1 VPEALII
8 DALRTPMGSYRGG
21 LSRIRPDDLAAHVI
35 SAAVERTGLDPER
48 IDDVYMGAA
57 NQSGEDNR
65 DVARMGALLAGLP
78 VEVPG
83 VTVNRLCASGLEAV
97 NGASRALRLGEGQ
110 LYLAGGVESMSRAPW
125 VMPKPES
132 GLARGE
138 QTLYDTTLGWRMI
151 NPKMAEL
158 YSTDSMGET
167 GENVAERY
175 EVSREEQDR
184 FALQSHQRAIAARED
199 GRFDEQIVSIEVPP
213 KSRRDEPTTM
223 SIDEGPR
230 EDTSMEK
237 LAKLKPAFREGGTVT
252 AGNSSTLNDGA
263 ACLVLGDEEAAK
275 ELGREPMARIVSI
288 GVAGV
293 DPAYMGIGPM
303 VAIPKALERA
313 DLELDQIDLIELNE
327 AFASQ
332 VLACADGLGISA
344 STRSTRSAST
354 AQRLNVNGGAIALG
368 HPLGCSGARLM
379 TSLVWELRR
388 RGGRYGI
395 ATLCVGVGQGVAT
408 VIEAL

>member
-8 DALRTPMGSYRGG
+8 DALRTPMGGYRGS

-35 SAAVERTGLDPER
+35 SAAVERNGIDPAR
-48 IDDVYMGAA
+48 IAEVYMGAA

-65 DVARMGALLAGLP
+65 DVARMASLLAGLP

-83 VTVNRLCASGLEAV
+83 VTVNRLCASGLDAV
-97 NGASRALRLGEGQ
+97 NGASRALRLGEGE

-125 VMPKPES
+125 VMPKPEN
-132 GLARGE
+132 GLPRGE

-151 NPKMAEL
+151 NPRMEER
-158 YSTDSMGET
+158 YSTESMGET

-175 EVSREEQDR
+175 GISREAQDR
-184 FALQSHQRAIAARED
+184 FALQSHQRAVAAHRD
-199 GRFDEQIVSIEVPP
+199 GRFAEQIVPIEIPP
-213 KSRRDEPTTM
+213 ASRKEEPRTM
-223 SIDEGPR
+223 DVDEGPR

-237 LAKLKPAFREGGTVT
+237 LAKLRPAFRDGGTVT

-263 ACLVLGDEEAAK
+263 ACLVLGTEEAAR
-275 ELGREPMARIVSI
+275 ELGRDPMARIVSI
-288 GVAGV
+288 GAAGV

-303 VAIPKALERA
+303 IAVPKALEQA
-313 DLELDQIDLIELNE
+313 GLEIDEIDLIELNE

-332 VLACADGLGISA
+332 VLACADGLGIDEEK
-344 STRSTRSAST
+344 
-354 AQRLNVNGGAIALG
+354 LNVNGGAIALG

-379 TSLVWELRR
+379 TALVWEMRR
-388 RGGRYGI
+388 QGARYGL

-408 VIEAL
+408 VVENPALA

>member
-8 DALRTPMGSYRGG
+8 DAVRTPMGAYRGA
-21 LSRIRPDDLAAHVI
+21 LSGIRPDDLAAHVV
-35 SAAVERTGLDPER
+35 STAVERTSVDPER

-57 NQSGEDNR
+57 NQAGEDNR
-65 DVARMGALLAGLP
+65 DVARMAALLAGLP

-97 NGASRALRLGEGQ
+97 NQASRALRLGEGT

-125 VMPKPES
+125 VLPKPENS
-132 GLARGE
+132 LPRGE

-151 NPKMAEL
+151 NPRMAERH
-158 YSTDSMGET
+158 STASMGET

-175 EVSREEQDR
+175 GISRQDQDR
-184 FALQSHQRAIAARED
+184 FALQSHRRAVAATRE
-199 GRFDEQIVSIEVPP
+199 GRFEEQIAPVEVPARS
-213 KSRRDEPTTM
+213 KREEPRTLEV
-223 SIDEGPR
+223 DEGPR
-230 EDTSMEK
+230 DDTSLEK
-237 LAKLKPAFREGGTVT
+237 LAKLKPVFREGGTVT

-263 ACLVLGDEEAAK
+263 ACLVLGTEETAS
-275 ELGREPMARIVSI
+275 ELDREPMARIVSV

-303 VAIPKALERA
+303 LAIPQALERA
-313 DLELDQIDLIELNE
+313 RLELDQIDLIELNE

-332 VLACADGLGISA
+332 VLACAEGLAIDEE
-344 STRSTRSAST
+344 
-354 AQRLNVNGGAIALG
+354 RLNVNGGAIALG

-379 TSLVWELRR
+379 TTLVWELRR
-388 RGGRYGI
+388 RKARYGI

-408 VIEAL
+408 VVEAL

>member
-1 VPEALII
+1 
-8 DALRTPMGSYRGG
+8 MGGYRGS
-21 LSRIRPDDLAAHVI
+21 LAAIRPDDLAAHLV
-35 SAAVERTGLDPER
+35 SAAIERNGIDPSR

-65 DVARMGALLAGLP
+65 DVARMAVLLAGLP
-78 VEVPG
+78 VDVPG

-97 NGASRALRLGEGQ
+97 NQASRALRLGEGG

-125 VMPKPES
+125 VLPKPEN
-132 GLARGE
+132 GLPRGE

-151 NPKMAEL
+151 NPRMTERH
-158 YSTDSMGET
+158 STESMGET
-167 GENVAERY
+167 GENVAEKY
-175 EVSREEQDR
+175 GISREEQDR
-184 FALQSHQRAIAARED
+184 FALQSHQRAVAAQRE
-199 GRFDEQIVSIEVPP
+199 GRFSEQIVPVEVPP
-213 KSRRDEPTTM
+213 RSKREEARRLEA
-223 SIDEGPR
+223 DEGPR

-237 LAKLKPAFREGGTVT
+237 LARLKPAFREGGTVT
-252 AGNSSTLNDGA
+252 PGNSSTLNDGA
-263 ACLVLGDEEAAK
+263 ACLVLGTAETAR
-275 ELGREPMARIVSI
+275 ELGREPMARVLSI

-313 DLELDQIDLIELNE
+313 GLELDQIDLIELNE

-332 VLACADGLGISA
+332 VLACTRGLGIDEE
-344 STRSTRSAST
+344 
-354 AQRLNVNGGAIALG
+354 RLNVNGGAIALG

-379 TSLVWELRR
+379 TTLVWELRR
-388 RGGRYGI
+388 RGARYGI
-395 ATLCVGVGQGVAT
+395 ATLCVGVGQGVAK